1 LKNQNGEDKNYV
13 LDSSAFLTFFEDEKG
28 AETVQKLLELA
39 KKEEIIIFVC
49 FATFTEVFYITF
61 REQGQ
66 EEARKRVKL
75 MNRLSITRIESSE
88 ELGLIAG
95 RLKAANKLSFADAW
109 IAATAVL
116 YDLTLVHKDPEF
128 EQLENEVKVLKLPY
142 KLI

>member
-1 LKNQNGEDKNYV
+1 MKNQNGENKNYV

-28 AETVQKLLELA
+28 TSTVQKLLERA
-39 KKEEIIIFVC
+39 KKEEVIIFVC
-49 FATFTEVFYITF
+49 FATYTEIFYITF

-66 EEARKRVKL
+66 EEAQKRIKL
-75 MNRLSITRIESSE
+75 MNRLAVTRVESSE

-95 RLKAANKLSFADAW
+95 RLKATSKLSFADAW

-116 YDLTLVHKDPEF
+116 YDSTLVHKDPEF

-142 KLI
+142 KMI

>member
-1 LKNQNGEDKNYV
+1 MKNQNGENKNYV

-28 AETVQKLLELA
+28 TSTVQKLLELA
-39 KKEEIIIFVC
+39 KKEEVIIFVC
-49 FATFTEVFYITF
+49 FATYTEIFYITF

-66 EEARKRVKL
+66 EEAQKRIKL
-75 MNRLSITRIESSE
+75 MNRLAVTRVESSE

-95 RLKAANKLSFADAW
+95 RLKATNKLSFADAW

-116 YDLTLVHKDPEF
+116 YDSTLVHKDPEF

-142 KLI
+142 KMI

>member
-1 LKNQNGEDKNYV
+1 MKNQNGEDRNYV

-28 AETVQKLLELA
+28 AETVQKLLESA

-75 MNRLSITRIESSE
+75 MNRLAITRIESSE

-116 YDLTLVHKDPEF
+116 YDSTLVHKDPEF